1 MAERYALNYGWMSHP
16 LYTEGVRLT
25 LRAQILASH
34 ESSGSP
40 DAVHEAV
47 NRWLG
52 SSFAPGWMV
61 VDGQPRMVAYR
72 GGGFV
77 DVQAATDPAAV
88 GPDLL
93 LSSSGEDACESVT
106 DLADRLYDVVREAD
120 PRAELV
126 WEELPPSPLGH
137 R

>member
-1 MAERYALNYGWMSHP
+1 MAERYALNYGWMAHP
-16 LYTEGVRLT
+16 AYTEGARLT
-25 LRAQILASH
+25 LRAQILAAG
-34 ESSGSP
+34 EDPSGP
-40 DAVHEAV
+40 QAVQEAV

-52 SSFAPGWMV
+52 SGFTPGWLV
-61 VDGQPRMVAYR
+61 VDGLPRMVAYR
-72 GGGFV
+72 AGAFV
-77 DVQAATDPAAV
+77 DVRAATDAAAV

-106 DLADRLYDVVREAD
+106 DLADRLFDVVTAAD
-120 PRAELV
+120 PRADLV